1 MKPSEKIYTALV
13 ALCFFISET
22 IFARAGGGGGGG
34 HSGGGHSGGGH
45 SGGGHSFGGGGFY
58 SSGGGGGS
66 MSWGT
71 IVLII
76 VVVIIYLVIKSK
88 MKGTAAGGMLSTL
101 SGDEDDSDSN
111 DDDAPS
117 LPNPE
122 GLDNAKIKTSFMGIQ
137 EAWQAKNLKGVR
149 KWISDGVYQRF
160 SGQFVMMNKLGQ
172 VNKLSNIQVDG
183 IKIARVGSDNGYK
196 TADVAI
202 DFTMDD
208 EFISEKYPSFNQKF
222 RGESAREYWTF
233 IKKEDAQEGKNLY
246 NSNNCPNCGAPF
258 DTNLGE
264 ISRCGSC
271 GTLTNNASY
280 DWVLSEI
287 TQEDDYSATDMFSKG
302 EELHELTRNDKL
314 FSVQRIEDVASN
326 VFMQVMQVL
335 SGEKEQKLSRFA
347 TEEVAAGI
355 IKEKKSGEG
364 YIFDRLYLNDV
375 ELATFYKDEEKL
387 NLVFRLKAT
396 YQRVKAGEKLT
407 LLDRN
412 MVTKFYTMILSKN
425 LKSLQTAEKET
436 VYSYECPNCAS
447 PYTDTTNDKCPACGS
462 LIIDFD
468 RNWILTGF
476 KLA

>member
-1 MKPSEKIYTALV
+1 MNTSKKIYAAFL
-13 ALCFFISET
+13 AFGFFISQN
-22 IFARAGGGGGGG
+22 ILARAGGGGGGG
-34 HSGGGHSGGGH
+34 HSGGG
-45 SGGGHSFGGGGFY
+45 GGGHSFGGGGFY
-58 SSGGGGGS
+58 SGGGSGGS
-66 MSWGT
+66 MSTGT
-71 IVLII
+71 IILII
-76 VVVIIYLVIKSK
+76 VVVIIYLIVKSK
-88 MKGTAAGGMLSTL
+88 MKGSAAGGILSTI
-101 SGDEDDSDSN
+101 SGDDEDDSDS
-111 DDDAPS
+111 DVDAVRS

-122 GLDNAKIKTSFMGIQ
+122 GLDNAKIRSSFMGIQ

-160 SGQFVMMNKLGQ
+160 NGQFVMMNKLSQ
-172 VNKLSNIQVDG
+172 VNKLTNIKIDG
-183 IKIARVGSDNGYK
+183 IKIARIHSDNGYK

-222 RGESAREYWTF
+222 RGESAREFWTF
-233 IKKEDAQEGKNLY
+233 IKKEDAQQGKNLY

-258 DTNLGE
+258 DTDLGE

-287 TQEDDYSATDMFSKG
+287 TQEDDYSAVDMFSKG
-302 EELHELTRNDKL
+302 EELHELTKNDKL

-335 SGEKEQKLSRFA
+335 SGEKDQKLSRFA
-347 TEEVAAGI
+347 TEELAARI

-375 ELATFYKDEEKL
+375 ELTTFYKDEEKL
-387 NLVFRLKAT
+387 HLVFQLKAT

-407 LLDRN
+407 LLDRD
-412 MVTKFYTMILSKN
+412 MVTKYYTMTLSKN

-468 RNWILTGF
+468 RNWILTDF
-476 KLA
+476 KMA